1 MFYQDAGMN
10 NEGSIRKKRAPAV
23 KKSEKEGKKAGRMEG
38 TSKYKIK
45 RQKGKKK
52 VENIMLAIER

>member
-1 MFYQDAGMN
+1 MN
-10 NEGSIRKKRAPAV
+10 NEGSIRKKRAPTV

-38 TSKYKIK
+38 TSKYKI
-45 RQKGKKK
+45 RREMGKKK